1 MQMTDTHA
9 LMMIAVM
16 AVVTFLLRF
25 LPFLVFPADK
35 ETPAIITYL
44 SNALPYAIM
53 GMLVIYCLKDVAIF
67 SGNHGIPEGIC
78 VILVILLHKWK
89 HNSLLSISVGTV
101 AYMLLVQLV
110 FV

>member
-1 MQMTDTHA
+1 MTDIHA
-9 LMMIAVM
+9 LTMIAVM
-16 AVVTFLLRF
+16 AGVTFLLRF
-25 LPFLVFPADK
+25 LPFLAFPADK
-35 ETPAIITYL
+35 ETPAVITYL

-53 GMLVIYCLKDVAIF
+53 GMLVIYCLKDVTIF

-89 HNSLLSISVGTV
+89 HNSLLSIGAGTV
-101 AYMLLVQLV
+101 AYMLLVQMV

>member
-1 MQMTDTHA
+1 MNDIHA
-9 LMMIAVM
+9 LLMIAVM
-16 AVVTFLLRF
+16 AAITFLLRY
-25 LPFLVFPADK
+25 LPFAIFPADK
-35 ETPAIITYL
+35 KTPAVIAYL
-44 SNALPYAIM
+44 SNALPCAIM
-53 GMLVIYCLKDVAIF
+53 GMLVIYCLKGVTIF
-67 SGNHGIPEGIC
+67 TGNHGIPEAIC